1 MQWGSNKSYNIAD
14 VINCYSSGKWSL
26 SNGTISK
33 LVNFIGFVVMP
44 DKNKSDDNNRFKF
57 L

>member
-1 MQWGSNKSYNIAD
+1 MNILQKR
-14 VINCYSSGKWSL
+14 IRYPESRPFQLHHKWSL